1 MSTRKRR
8 MLRCGS
14 RTILSMV
21 GASVLLFSP
30 YTATASQP
38 SRNPKKVTIPIEGIC
53 SVGLADIR
61 AGLKH
66 VGGISKIEGSLTGEG
81 IEVTYEGQTLTPD
94 RIRKLI
100 VELGYRTGAPASAR

>member
-1 MSTRKRR
+1 MSTRKQL

-21 GASVLLFSP
+21 ACVLLFSP
-30 YTATASQP
+30 YTATASEQ
-38 SRNPKKVTIPIEGIC
+38 SRSLEKVTLPIEGIC

-61 AGLKH
+61 EGFKH

-81 IEVTYEGQTLTPD
+81 VEVTYEGRTLTPD

-100 VELGYRTGAPASAR
+100 VELGYRAGAP